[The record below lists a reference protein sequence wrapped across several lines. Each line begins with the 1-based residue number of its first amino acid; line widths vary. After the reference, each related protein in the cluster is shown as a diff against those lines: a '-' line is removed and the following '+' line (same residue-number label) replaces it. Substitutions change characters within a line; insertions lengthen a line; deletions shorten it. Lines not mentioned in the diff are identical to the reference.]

1 MAQGEL
7 PSGWHLLTAARP
19 QAGSCAAA
27 PALPWHEVASHGLR
41 VLLRSQTHG
50 KARRSHMRGAWAQHR
65 LWVKLSPTCSDM
77 RAALEPGAG
86 TVTRE
91 AGACT
96 RGKGTVG
103 SHHAHHHTPG
113 PGVWAPGLS
122 SPEAERQRGDTWQRE
137 KAGERQSQG
146 GRGNQG
152 DRRRGRSR
160 QGATRHG
167 ELTTRAPRSRQLRA
181 PCSAWK
187 TLDQQELGTGQAV
200 RTPSFA

>member
-91 AGACT
+91 AGPAREGRARWAPTTPITTHPAPGSGHPACLLQKQRDKEET
-96 RGKGTVG
+96 RGKGKRQERDRVR
-103 SHHAHHHTPG
+103 A
-113 PGVWAPGLS
+113 
-122 SPEAERQRGDTWQRE
+122 AEETRGTG
-137 KAGERQSQG
+137 A
-146 GRGNQG
+146 GRGPPG
-152 DRRRGRSR
+152 MGS
-160 QGATRHG
+160 
-167 ELTTRAPRSRQLRA
+167 
-181 PCSAWK
+181 
-187 TLDQQELGTGQAV
+187 
-200 RTPSFA
+200 